1 MIIYMSRIITLAGA
15 LLMAAGVT
23 FHLQGRS
30 VVGPAESFMY
40 GNPQWVDLGV
50 WIGLGGAAVIIVGII
65 LYARARTRRP
75 PGRRA

>member
-1 MIIYMSRIITLAGA
+1 MIIHMSRIIILAGA

-30 VVGPAESFMY
+30 IVVPAESFMY
-40 GNPQWVDLGV
+40 GNPDWVGHGV
-50 WIGLGGAAVIIVGII
+50 WIGLSGAAVIVAGII

>member
-1 MIIYMSRIITLAGA
+1 MITHMSRIIIPAGA

-30 VVGPAESFMY
+30 IVGPAESFMY
-40 GNPQWVDLGV
+40 GNPDWVGHGV
-50 WIGLGGAAVIIVGII
+50 WIGLSGAAVVVAGII
-65 LYARARTRRP
+65 LHARARTRRP

>member
-1 MIIYMSRIITLAGA
+1 MIIHMSKVITLAGA

-30 VVGPAESFMY
+30 VVGPTESFMY
-40 GNPQWVDLGV
+40 GNPEWVGHGV
-50 WIGLGGAAVIIVGII
+50 WIGLSGAAVIVVGII